1 MPPVFQQ
8 TARPQQQ
15 TGLLAIGGIIV
26 LFAIG
31 IIYFRK

>member
-15 TGLLAIGGIIV
+15 TGLLAIAGIIV
-26 LFAIG
+26 LLAIG
-31 IIYFRK
+31 IIYLRK

>member
-15 TGLLAIGGIIV
+15 TGLFAIAGIIV
-26 LFAIG
+26 LLAIG
-31 IIYFRK
+31 IIYLRK

>member
-26 LFAIG
+26 LLAIG
-31 IIYFRK
+31 IIYFKR